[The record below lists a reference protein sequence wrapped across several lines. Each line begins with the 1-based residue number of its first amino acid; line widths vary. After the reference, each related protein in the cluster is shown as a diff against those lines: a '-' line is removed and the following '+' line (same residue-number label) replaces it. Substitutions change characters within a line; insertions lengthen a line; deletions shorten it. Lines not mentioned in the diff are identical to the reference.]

1 MMQTLSL
8 PAPFALRPSRHTR
21 FARWVGRTWARLS
34 YGVRVEPTWLELN
47 RLDIPVAGLAAPFR
61 GLRIGH
67 LTDLHGGH
75 HLPADFLDRA
85 IDLTLREEPDVIVV
99 TGDFIHKGYRHV
111 DAVAATLRRL
121 RAPLGVY
128 AVLGNHDYSIRNS
141 LGFRRH
147 RGLHTAVADAL
158 AGSGLRVLR
167 NESVRLER
175 GGAAL
180 LLAGVDDLWSRD
192 CDPVRALGGLCAN
205 TPRVV
210 LAHNPQTVHLLA
222 EHRCDLMLSGHT
234 HGGQVNWPGLGRF
247 TLGKKARRLA
257 AGLYRHQSTHVYVNK
272 GVGWG
277 SFRFRFNVRPEVA
290 LLTLVDQADGTDR
303 R

>member
-1 MMQTLSL
+1 
-8 PAPFALRPSRHTR
+8 
-21 FARWVGRTWARLS
+21 
-34 YGVRVEPTWLELN
+34 VR
-47 RLDIPVAGLAAPFR
+47 GLAGPFR
-61 GLRIGH
+61 GLRVGH

-75 HLPADFLDRA
+75 HLPQDFIDRA
-85 IDLTLREEPDVIVV
+85 IDLTLGELPDVVVV
-99 TGDFIHKGYRHV
+99 TGDFIHKGYKHV
-111 DAVAATLRRL
+111 DAVAAKLRRL
-121 RAPLGVY
+121 QAPLGVF

-147 RGLHTAVADAL
+147 RGLHRAVADAL
-158 AGSGLRVLR
+158 TQSGVRVLR

-175 GGAAL
+175 DGKTL
-180 LLAGVDDLWSRD
+180 LLAGVDDLWSRE
-192 CDPVRALGGLCAN
+192 CDPERALAGLCPQ

-210 LAHNPQTVHLLA
+210 LAHNPLTVELLA
-222 EHRCDLMLSGHT
+222 EHRCDVMLSGHT

-257 AGLYRHQSTHVYVNK
+257 AGLYRHKSTHVYVNK

-290 LLTLVDQADGTDR
+290 VLTLVDDAPAPLEIK
-303 R
+303 